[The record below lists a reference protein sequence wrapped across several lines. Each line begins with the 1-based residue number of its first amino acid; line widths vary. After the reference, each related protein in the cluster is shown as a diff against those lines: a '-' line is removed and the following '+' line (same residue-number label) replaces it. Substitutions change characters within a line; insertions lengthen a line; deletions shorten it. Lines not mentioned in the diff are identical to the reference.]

1 MNSDIISL
9 VSCPQDVKNPALTI
23 KFKDKNF
30 HPNIPVYLPWNL
42 STDQFEKIFFF
53 SSYNNPTSAFE
64 FPALENWLTKLL
76 KALAAQNDKPH
87 PFYTNPYQ
95 IRKLE
100 IEAADWFR
108 PGKLGYMKLQSE
120 ITNNDPNKKTNW
132 LPGAAFLRG
141 NSVAVLVGVFFNETG
156 RL

>member
-1 MNSDIISL
+1 MIPL
-9 VSCPQDVKNPALTI
+9 VPYPQDVRNPALTI
-23 KFKDKNF
+23 EFNDQTF

-42 STDQFEKIFFF
+42 STEQFKQIIRF
-53 SSYNNPTSAFE
+53 SSSDNPTSAFE

-76 KALAAQNDKPH
+76 EALAAQKDKLH
-87 PFYTNPYQ
+87 PFYTNPYR
-95 IRKLE
+95 IRKLD

-120 ITNNDPNKKTNW
+120 ITNDDPDTKTNW

-141 NSVAVLVGVFFNETG
+141 NSVAVLVGVFLNETG
-156 RL
+156 RI